1 MVDAGFRRPPKE
13 LPVLNRR
20 IRTVTIA
27 ALAGVLALS
36 ACGGSDTKAK
46 PTALDQTTVSGGSD
60 KEAPKVQIKPTPLKV
75 TETQTRVVKAG
86 DGAAVKG
93 DEIVSLRYVLL
104 NGKDGSQLDTN
115 YGKANLGLNLAD
127 AKLLPGLKKGLANQ
141 KVGSRILVAMPPKD
155 AFGEQGNANIKVGGG
170 DTVVFLMDVV
180 SATKP
185 LKSAEGKAVNPPKNL
200 PSVKVEEGKAATITI
215 PKGQKPPA
223 NTVSQVLIEGKGPK
237 VQAGQTI
244 RVSYTGALWKN
255 GKNFDSSANSPEGHF
270 ETVIGQKQVINAWDT
285 QLVGKT
291 VGSRLLL
298 VVPPKDGYGAAG
310 SPPKISGTD
319 TLVFVV
325 DILAAY

>member
-1 MVDAGFRRPPKE
+1 MDAGFRRPPKE

-223 NTVSQVLIEGKGPK
+223 NTVGQVLIEGKGPK

>member
-1 MVDAGFRRPPKE
+1 MDAGFRRPPKE

-46 PTALDQTTVSGGSD
+46 PTALDQTRVSGGSD

-223 NTVSQVLIEGKGPK
+223 NTVGQVLIEGKGPK

>member
-1 MVDAGFRRPPKE
+1 MDAGFRRPPKE

-20 IRTVTIA
+20 IRTVTLA

-46 PTALDQTTVSGGSD
+46 PTALDQTRVSGGSD

-223 NTVSQVLIEGKGPK
+223 NTVGQVLIEGKGPK

>member
-1 MVDAGFRRPPKE
+1 MDAGFRRPPKE

-86 DGAAVKG
+86 EGAAVKG

-223 NTVSQVLIEGKGPK
+223 NTVGQVLIEGKGPK

>member
-1 MVDAGFRRPPKE
+1 M
-13 LPVLNRR
+13 LNRR

-75 TETQTRVVKAG
+75 TETQTRVVTAG
-86 DGAAVKG
+86 EGAAVKG

-127 AKLLPGLKKGLANQ
+127 AKLLPGLKKGLTNQ

-180 SATKP
+180 SVTKP
-185 LKSAEGKAVNPPKNL
+185 LKSAEGKAVNPPENL
-200 PSVKVEEGKAATITI
+200 PSVKVEEGKPATITI

-223 NTVSQVLIEGKGPK
+223 NTVGQVLIEGKGAK

-244 RVSYTGALWKN
+244 RVSLHRRPVEGRQDLRQQREQLLRATSRP
-255 GKNFDSSANSPEGHF
+255 SSARSRSSPPG
-270 ETVIGQKQVINAWDT
+270 TPSWSARPW
-285 QLVGKT
+285 
-291 VGSRLLL
+291 
-298 VVPPKDGYGAAG
+298 AAG
-310 SPPKISGTD
+310 CCSSCRPTTATARPGHPPKISGTD

>member
-1 MVDAGFRRPPKE
+1 
-13 LPVLNRR
+13 VLNRR
-20 IRTVTIA
+20 IRTVTLA

-86 DGAAVKG
+86 EGAAVKG

-180 SATKP
+180 STTKP
-185 LKSAEGKAVNPPKNL
+185 LKSAEGKAVNPPK
-200 PSVKVEEGKAATITI
+200 
-215 PKGQKPPA
+215 
-223 NTVSQVLIEGKGPK
+223 
-237 VQAGQTI
+237 
-244 RVSYTGALWKN
+244 
-255 GKNFDSSANSPEGHF
+255 
-270 ETVIGQKQVINAWDT
+270 
-285 QLVGKT
+285 
-291 VGSRLLL
+291 
-298 VVPPKDGYGAAG
+298 
-310 SPPKISGTD
+310 ISGTD

-325 DILAAY
+325 VFLAAY

>member
-1 MVDAGFRRPPKE
+1 
-13 LPVLNRR
+13 
-20 IRTVTIA
+20 
-27 ALAGVLALS
+27 
-36 ACGGSDTKAK
+36 
-46 PTALDQTTVSGGSD
+46 
-60 KEAPKVQIKPTPLKV
+60 
-75 TETQTRVVKAG
+75 VVKAG

-185 LKSAEGKAVNPPKNL
+185 LKSAEGKAVNPPKTL

-223 NTVSQVLIEGKGPK
+223 NTVGQVLIEGKGPK

-270 ETVIGQKQVINAWDT
+270 ETVIGQKQVITAWDT

-291 VGSRLLL
+291 VGSRVLL